1 MMSGEVVADL
11 EALYQE
17 SVGKSCCHN
26 SKLLVN
32 DHFSLNI
39 SDEVNNLNQAFMT
52 EGSSDGLPLGRF
64 VDNK

>member
-1 MMSGEVVADL
+1 MMSEEVVADL

-17 SVGKSCCHN
+17 SVRKSCCHN
-26 SKLLVN
+26 SELFVN
-32 DHFSLNI
+32 DHFSPNS

-52 EGSSDGLPLGRF
+52 EGSPDGLPFGRF